1 MAPYTNFRTVP
12 ATGSS
17 KTEGDASTKDIRAR
31 QIDELVRQSETARK
45 EVYGVNHDE
54 DVANFYNL
62 FERTR
67 RMPTFRP
74 RIAAPQLQLL
84 LLQEAAE
91 ATDTNMRV
99 FIHKEEGRDKQ
110 REKAFQEHWK
120 QEFFNLQLL
129 MAQIYAQF
137 SGTAWLQ
144 VGNDPFA
151 KRGKGNVWLRARLPK
166 NVHVDPISPWPED
179 WTWQVFEDFVY
190 LDQIKK
196 EMPDHAENVKR
207 ASAKSENLAG
217 AAAGSLEMPAGPMS
231 VTMRGLPSGDS
242 YSSDGPMKRRF
253 CYSRDTTMRDLKREE
268 EREFIKHKLKV
279 PDQLPVYPLGRM
291 TVECEGTILVDGHS
305 PLPLGDLWPAYPVWS
320 VPPWDTVWCPAP
332 MKYTKSLQDAAEQQ
346 MTNNYENAR
355 RLNNGVVVIHA
366 STGITANT
374 FGGLPGEIVVV
385 GANSPPGQGID
396 IKYPPPFAAQQM
408 DYPMKLLAL
417 QKELRGATPARQGN
431 MNPGNVGP
439 DLFEAAVSQSQA
451 GTRLTARL
459 FAWTVQKI
467 AELTFYTMA
476 KSYTDE
482 RVYRDKDKVMKWEP
496 DSAAEDYEVQVP
508 EGAVRPMSQSALRSM
523 VIELKKAAMIDT
535 RHALDMLD
543 VPEAD
548 EIADAIEKEMAL
560 AALAKGVKK

>member
-12 ATGSS
+12 STGST

-190 LDQIKK
+190 LDQI
-196 EMPDHAENVKR
+196 
-207 ASAKSENLAG
+207 
-217 AAAGSLEMPAGPMS
+217 
-231 VTMRGLPSGDS
+231 
-242 YSSDGPMKRRF
+242 
-253 CYSRDTTMRDLKREE
+253 
-268 EREFIKHKLKV
+268 
-279 PDQLPVYPLGRM
+279 
-291 TVECEGTILVDGHS
+291 
-305 PLPLGDLWPAYPVWS
+305 
-320 VPPWDTVWCPAP
+320 
-332 MKYTKSLQDAAEQQ
+332 KYTKSLQDAAEQQ

-535 RHALDMLD
+535 RHALEIMDIPD
-543 VPEAD
+543 AD
-548 EIADAIEKEMAL
+548 DIADAIEKEMAL